1 MMTEFSKKI
10 ISRKL
15 MCKNLMPIIL
25 LKESV
30 EWLAKKILIS
40 KRERVRHQVAGAKT
54 VTLRGTSSKCF
65 RKVRR

>member
-40 KRERVRHQVAGAKT
+40 KKERVLHQVAGVKT
-54 VTLRGTSSKCF
+54 VTLRGTSSKCSK
-65 RKVRR
+65 KVRR

>member
-15 MCKNLMPIIL
+15 MYKNLMLIIL

-30 EWLAKKILIS
+30 EWLVKKILIS
-40 KRERVRHQVAGAKT
+40 KRERVLHRVAGVKT
-54 VTLRGTSSKCF
+54 VTLKGTSSKCY